1 MLRGLPRRPK
11 TRPAEKEHAE
21 EIERKKREFASRKL
35 AVDAQV
41 SGLLA
46 ELSVQEKELEKIDQ
60 EEANRKARA
69 DRELAELARQR
80 HAD

>member
-1 MLRGLPRRPK
+1 MM
-11 TRPAEKEHAE
+11 
-21 EIERKKREFASRKL
+21 
-35 AVDAQV
+35 
-41 SGLLA
+41 A
-46 ELSVQEKELEKIDQ
+46 ELSAQEKELEKIDQ